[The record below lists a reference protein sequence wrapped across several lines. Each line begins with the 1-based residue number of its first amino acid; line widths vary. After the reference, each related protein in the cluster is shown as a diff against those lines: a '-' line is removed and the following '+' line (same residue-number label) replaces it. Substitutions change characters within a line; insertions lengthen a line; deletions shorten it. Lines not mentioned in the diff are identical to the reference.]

1 MMQGNRTKKSKKRLW
16 KGSLLIGSV
25 LLVAAIV
32 WGYVQYRAYFLA
44 PTERLA
50 LTDYYPEMPPD
61 SSHIYIELP
70 VDHQDP
76 SLGSYKGFYLL
87 SPGFTPKQDVIFYL
101 TDGQQNKVT
110 TQTDFK
116 AFELKLPG
124 MSYVVMGRRG
134 SFPALFPEVYQKD
147 GSVDFKKAMRLY
159 GTEQQIEDIEKVRQD
174 LEKKGFL
181 PPDGRIMLYGT
192 SGAGILIQE
201 YLAKHGEH
209 VSKVMLEATGA
220 PDIAID
226 GEIVNIGSPFT
237 EMMKQESPE
246 TLTKLE
252 DLLSKGRV
260 DKASLCFMLYKIQ
273 LYDIDWK
280 RSSIKLIDELADGK
294 KRSYYKNM
302 LNPEYNFTF
311 TKLLMKMPMM
321 ESTKV
326 RIFEILGAQLFSY
339 LASPG
344 ELNIAFEWEKELIHK
359 YVDEAR
365 AGKLD
370 VPIINLTEKRR
381 SYPGEVLLL
390 IGDMDNQFSVK
401 AADVICHAYPKAKR
415 VVVHDT
421 HAMLQNDAVY
431 QSLRKIFFT
440 KGLYSEE
447 MEQEIKAAA
456 ISN

>member
-1 MMQGNRTKKSKKRLW
+1 MRGNRTRKSKKKLW
-16 KGSLLIGSV
+16 KRSLLIGSV
-25 LLVAAIV
+25 VLAAAIV
-32 WGYVQYRAYFLA
+32 WGYYQYRIYFSV
-44 PTERLA
+44 PKERLA
-50 LTDYYPEMPPD
+50 LSEYYPEMPPD
-61 SSHIYIELP
+61 SSHIYMELP

-101 TDGQQNKVT
+101 TDGQQNKVS

-116 AFELKLPG
+116 AFEQKLPG

-134 SFPALFPEVYQKD
+134 SFPALFPEVYQQD
-147 GSVDFKKAMRLY
+147 GSVDYKKAMRLY
-159 GTEQQIEDIEKVRQD
+159 GTEQQIEDIERVRQD
-174 LEKKGFL
+174 LEEKGYL
-181 PPDGRIMLYGT
+181 PPDGKIMLFGT

-226 GEIVNIGSPFT
+226 GAIINIGSPFT
-237 EMMKQESPE
+237 ESMKQESPE
-246 TLTKLE
+246 TLKKLE
-252 DLLSKGRV
+252 DLLSKGKV
-260 DKASLCFMLYKIQ
+260 DRASLSFMLYKIQ

-280 RSSIKLIDELADGK
+280 RKSIKLIDELAEGK
-294 KRSYYKNM
+294 KRSYYKNL

-311 TKLLMKMPMM
+311 TKFLMKMPMM

-326 RIFEILGAQLFSY
+326 RIFEILGEQLLSY
-339 LASPG
+339 LDTPG
-344 ELNIAFEWEKELIHK
+344 ELNIAFEWEEKLIQE
-359 YVDEAR
+359 YVEEVR
-365 AGKLD
+365 AKNLD

-381 SYPGEVLLL
+381 DYPGEVFLL
-390 IGDMDNQFSVK
+390 IGDVDNQFPVK
-401 AADVICHAYPKAKR
+401 AAEVIGQAYPKAKL

-421 HAMLQNDAVY
+421 HAMLHNDAAY
-431 QSLRKIFFT
+431 QSLRKVFFT

>member
-32 WGYVQYRAYFLA
+32 WGYVQYRVYFLA

-50 LTDYYPEMPPD
+50 LSDYYPEMPPD

-70 VDHQDP
+70 VDHQDS

-101 TDGQQNKVT
+101 TDGQQNKVN

-134 SFPALFPEVYQKD
+134 SSPALFPEVYQKG
-147 GSVDFKKAMRLY
+147 GSVDYKRAMRLY

-174 LEKKGFL
+174 LEKKGLL
-181 PPDGRIMLYGT
+181 PPDGKIMLYGT

-201 YLAKHGEH
+201 YLAKYGEH

-252 DLLSKGRV
+252 DLLSKG
-260 DKASLCFMLYKIQ
+260 
-273 LYDIDWK
+273 
-280 RSSIKLIDELADGK
+280 
-294 KRSYYKNM
+294 
-302 LNPEYNFTF
+302 
-311 TKLLMKMPMM
+311 
-321 ESTKV
+321 
-326 RIFEILGAQLFSY
+326 
-339 LASPG
+339 
-344 ELNIAFEWEKELIHK
+344 
-359 YVDEAR
+359 
-365 AGKLD
+365 KLD

-390 IGDMDNQFSVK
+390 IGDVDNQFSVK
-401 AADVICHAYPKAKR
+401 AAEVISHAYPKAKR

-421 HAMLQNDAVY
+421 HAMLQNDAAY